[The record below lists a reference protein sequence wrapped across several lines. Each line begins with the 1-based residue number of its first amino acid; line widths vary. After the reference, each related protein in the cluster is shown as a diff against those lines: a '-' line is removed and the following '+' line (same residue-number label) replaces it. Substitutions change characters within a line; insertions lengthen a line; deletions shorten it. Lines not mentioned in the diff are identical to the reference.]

1 MEYDY
6 DVGIVGAG
14 VAGMTA
20 AMYAARGGLS
30 VICLEKEVQG
40 GQIITSPEVENY
52 PGIDRISGAE
62 LANALYQQAS
72 KFGVKIEYDE
82 VKSAEL
88 TGDIKVLHGA
98 AADYR
103 VRGVVLA
110 GGVERR
116 KLGCPGEDL
125 LVGRGVSYCATCDGA
140 FYKGHTVAVVGG
152 GNTAVED
159 ALALSALCEKVYVIH
174 RRQGFRAAETELAKL
189 RNNTKVEFVLDSVV
203 TEIRGKDKVES
214 LLIKSTAGGPDRE
227 LVVDGLFVAIGL
239 IPQNKAFAGQIAL
252 TDEGYVDADESCTTS
267 LPRVWVAGDTRKK
280 ALRQLATAAA
290 DGAIAGSAAVAAL
303 AGDATL

>member
-88 TGDIKVLHGA
+88 AGDIKVLHGA

-189 RNNTKVEFVLDSVV
+189 RNNTKV
-203 TEIRGKDKVES
+203 
-214 LLIKSTAGGPDRE
+214 
-227 LVVDGLFVAIGL
+227 
-239 IPQNKAFAGQIAL
+239 
-252 TDEGYVDADESCTTS
+252 
-267 LPRVWVAGDTRKK
+267 
-280 ALRQLATAAA
+280 
-290 DGAIAGSAAVAAL
+290 
-303 AGDATL
+303 